1 MRLPEL
7 EVNSRDRE
15 FRHYSRDLRETIVM
29 KYLFE
34 GLSSR
39 ELDRTVLGLDSNKS
53 KGYQSWAV
61 LRHYGFGDGFKGIF
75 SGMSVCRAMEEIPSD
90 GRYDVLYDIL
100 SGYSDYGEGKIEDD
114 GWARGFTRL
123 RLVNTRVNQDKFRES
138 ILKAYNGS
146 CCITGMDEPSLLRAS
161 HIKPWADSSE
171 TEKTD
176 VRNGLCLNT
185 LHDAAFDVGL
195 MTVRYQDYT
204 IRLSRRI
211 EDHMSESVMTTIS
224 VSMMGWRYPFRT
236 TTGLPVRSI
245 SSITWTASSKNVV
258 QGAFS
263 NWSCRIEWV
272 LSTVHAASTIRIIF
286 FDTHPYLWDPRH
298 VPTGGDTIIYPWGP
312 MTRPWSSSN
321 TIVPS
326 AAAATHPT
334 SSPAGTRTGRMSRS
348 TNASAGAGS
357 PSPSR
362 SSNTPPAEATF
373 KPSSLLPV
381 TSCPSK

>member
-75 SGMSVCRAMEEIPSD
+75 SGMSVCRAMEEIPLD

-185 LHDAAFDVGL
+185 LYDAAFDVGL

-211 EDHMSESVMTTIS
+211 EDHMSESVMMTIS
-224 VSMMGWRYPFRT
+224 VSTMGWRYPFRT
-236 TTGLPVRSI
+236 TTGPLVRSI
-245 SSITWTASSKNVV
+245 SSITWTTSSKNVV
-258 QGAFS
+258 RGASS
-263 NWSCRIEWV
+263 NWSCRIE
-272 LSTVHAASTIRIIF
+272 
-286 FDTHPYLWDPRH
+286 
-298 VPTGGDTIIYPWGP
+298 
-312 MTRPWSSSN
+312 
-321 TIVPS
+321 
-326 AAAATHPT
+326 
-334 SSPAGTRTGRMSRS
+334 
-348 TNASAGAGS
+348 
-357 PSPSR
+357 
-362 SSNTPPAEATF
+362 
-373 KPSSLLPV
+373 
-381 TSCPSK
+381 

>member
-1 MRLPEL
+1 MRQYYSCRSGFAIMRLPEL

-39 ELDRTVLGLDSNKS
+39 ELDRAVLGLDSGKS

-75 SGMSVCRAMEEIPSD
+75 SGMSVYEAMEEIPSD

-114 GWARGFTRL
+114 DWARGFTRL

-211 EDHMSESVMTTIS
+211 EDHMSESVYDDYFRKYDGVAIS
-224 VSMMGWRYPFRT
+224 VPDDDRVPGKEYLKYHMDNVFEKCRT
-236 TTGLPVRSI
+236 RCILELELP
-245 SSITWTASSKNVV
+245 
-258 QGAFS
+258 
-263 NWSCRIEWV
+263 
-272 LSTVHAASTIRIIF
+272 
-286 FDTHPYLWDPRH
+286 Y
-298 VPTGGDTIIYPWGP
+298 
-312 MTRPWSSSN
+312 
-321 TIVPS
+321 
-326 AAAATHPT
+326 
-334 SSPAGTRTGRMSRS
+334 
-348 TNASAGAGS
+348 
-357 PSPSR
+357 
-362 SSNTPPAEATF
+362 
-373 KPSSLLPV
+373 
-381 TSCPSK
+381 

>member
-1 MRLPEL
+1 MEP
-7 EVNSRDRE
+7 DRCI
-15 FRHYSRDLRETIVM
+15 RERNEIVKM
-29 KYLFE
+29 FGE
-34 GLSSR
+34 CQNIIFAI
-39 ELDRTVLGLDSNKS
+39 SN
-53 KGYQSWAV
+53 GYRQKIILALLTSDHV
-61 LRHYGFGDGFKGIF
+61 GQR
-75 SGMSVCRAMEEIPSD
+75 VEEIPSD

-211 EDHMSESVMTTIS
+211 EDHMSESVMMTIS
-224 VSMMGWRYPFRT
+224 VSTMGWRYPFRT
-236 TTGLPVRSI
+236 TTGSPVRSI
-245 SSITWTASSKNVV
+245 SSITWTTSSKNVV
-258 QGAFS
+258 RGASS
-263 NWSCRIEWV
+263 NWSCRIE
-272 LSTVHAASTIRIIF
+272 
-286 FDTHPYLWDPRH
+286 
-298 VPTGGDTIIYPWGP
+298 
-312 MTRPWSSSN
+312 
-321 TIVPS
+321 
-326 AAAATHPT
+326 
-334 SSPAGTRTGRMSRS
+334 
-348 TNASAGAGS
+348 
-357 PSPSR
+357 
-362 SSNTPPAEATF
+362 
-373 KPSSLLPV
+373 
-381 TSCPSK
+381 